1 MLMEMKNPFGGLIS
15 KLNLVKER
23 INECEGRSTE
33 ITLNLKPKAKKR
45 K

>member
-1 MLMEMKNPFGGLIS
+1 MEMKNPFSRLIIR
-15 KLNLVKER
+15 LNLVKER

-33 ITLNLKPKAKKR
+33 ITQSEINAKKR